1 MEQKEKESTNY
12 QETIA
17 FGKVD
22 VYIEP
27 RTSNDCVDDALSSST
42 RSSSTGIL

>member
-1 MEQKEKESTNY
+1 MEQKENANY

-27 RTSNDCVDDALSSST
+27 LTSNDCVDDTLSSST